1 MNSTAISAAKA
12 YLAAQQVQAGQPP
25 QEATQ
30 AAGASFG
37 SALSNAVNA
46 TVETSKAAELQT
58 QALARG
64 DGNMVNVVTAVAE
77 TEVAMQAMVTVRDR
91 VISAYQEIMN
101 MPI

>member
-12 YLAAQQVQAGQPP
+12 YLSAQQVQAGQPP
-25 QEATQ
+25 QEAAQ
-30 AAGASFG
+30 DVGSSFG
-37 SALSNAVNA
+37 SALTDAVNS
-46 TVETSKAAELQT
+46 TVETAKAAEAQT

-77 TEVAMQAMVTVRDR
+77 TEVAMQTMVTVRDR